1 MLYFP
6 QLSTGALTQY
16 PLSKMRE
23 ARTVVNLFQ
32 DGRALRLLDGTHELV
47 EWRMSLTGLNG
58 AERNAIES
66 LFQSTEGRLGEFTFL
81 DPTDNLL
88 RWSEDLTAETWEK
101 GPLVSLAA
109 AFADPAG
116 TERATRAVNTG
127 AAAQRIEQSIEG
139 PARFQYC
146 FSVCARADVSTP
158 VVLYSTDG
166 TMSADTRAT
175 AGPSWR
181 RLAHSSRLESASEAT
196 VFGLELGPGAAVEL
210 YGFQAECQP
219 AASAYRRTT
228 TRSGVYER
236 SRFGDD
242 VLTLTADGP
251 GEYSCAVRIVAG
263 M

>member
-32 DGRALRLLDGTHELV
+32 DGRASRLLDATSKLV
-47 EWRMSLTGLNG
+47 DWRMSLTGLNE
-58 AERNAIES
+58 AERNALES
-66 LFQSTEGRLGEFTFL
+66 LFQATEGRLGDFTFL

-88 RWSEDLTAETWEK
+88 RWSEDLTAESWEK

-127 AAAQRIEQSIEG
+127 AAAQQIEQSIEG
-139 PARFQYC
+139 PAWFQYC
-146 FSVCARADVSTP
+146 FSVYARANVSTP

-166 TMSADTRAT
+166 TVLASTLAA

-181 RLAHSSRLESASEAT
+181 RLVHSSRLESTSGAT

-219 AASAYRRTT
+219 APSAYRRTT

-236 SRFGDD
+236 ARFGDD
-242 VLTLTADGP
+242 VLMVTADGP